1 MLLTGYLK
9 DKSIPIDLVC
19 PVGLRVVVTE
29 LRIFLTDLVC
39 PVGLRV
45 VVTELR
51 IFLTAT
57 FVLVGSGKEG

>member
-29 LRIFLTDLVC
+29 LRIFLT
-39 PVGLRV
+39 
-45 VVTELR
+45 
-51 IFLTAT
+51 AT